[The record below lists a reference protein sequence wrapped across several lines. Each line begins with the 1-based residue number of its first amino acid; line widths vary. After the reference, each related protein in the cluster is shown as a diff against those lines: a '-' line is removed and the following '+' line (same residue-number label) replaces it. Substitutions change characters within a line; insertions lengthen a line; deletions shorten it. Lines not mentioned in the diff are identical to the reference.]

1 MAKPSCHEESV
12 AVSGR
17 KKTASS
23 VVQHPSHAAE
33 KNRLRRIRGQV
44 EGIDRMIDDGRYCID
59 IVTQIRA
66 AKSALQSLEKAILET
81 HLRSCVRTAFVSKD
95 PFSIEQK
102 IKEIMEVIT

>member
-1 MAKPSCHEESV
+1 MGKPSCHEESV
-12 AVSGR
+12 VTSRA
-17 KKTASS
+17 KKTASAIT
-23 VVQHPSHAAE
+23 QHPSHAAQ

-44 EGIDRMIDDGRYCID
+44 EGIDRMIDDGRYCIE

-102 IKEIMEVIT
+102 IKEIMDVIS